1 MRSPQPRRT
10 DPIKPRI
17 ARAARMGAA
26 TLIVGGT
33 TWLIGQAVAGM
44 VVVHVVGSVLHHVVR
59 GMTSAG

>member
-1 MRSPQPRRT
+1 
-10 DPIKPRI
+10 
-17 ARAARMGAA
+17 MGAA